1 MTALDRLAGGVSRV
15 TMTIAAAAVVIM
27 TLHVAAGIIA
37 RTVFGVSLT
46 GTVEI
51 VSYYYMVFIAFLPWA
66 FAQWLREHIA
76 VDALVGIM
84 PEPVR
89 FATQIFATVASLIV
103 IGLLAWAMIDLAIRQ
118 TALGE
123 HVVSGAADVPVWPAR
138 WAAVGGALAMVMVLI
153 VQLLRPSSAA
163 DAESRAEAHQDEEAG
178 P

>member
-1 MTALDRLAGGVSRV
+1 MNALDRLAAGVSGV
-15 TMTIAAAAVVIM
+15 TMAAASAAVVIM
-27 TLHVAAGIIA
+27 TLHVAAGIVS

-76 VDALVGIM
+76 VDALVGVM
-84 PEPVR
+84 SARVR
-89 FATQIFATVASLIV
+89 FATQLFATIASLVV
-103 IGLLAWAMIDLAIRQ
+103 IGMLAWAMIDLAIRQ

-138 WAAVGGALAMVMVLI
+138 WAAVGGALAMVAVLV
-153 VQLLRPSSAA
+153 VQLIRPSAMA
-163 DAESRAEAHQDEEAG
+163 DAESRAGVHPDEEAG
-178 P
+178 A